1 MYKMINKSAFL
12 MIAFASVSLLL
23 ASQLS
28 SEVFADVL
36 SPKKQTNLG
45 ISGDD
50 VVCESGKFKV
60 FKDRTNSV
68 SCVNIESVSKLVS
81 SGWAKPVDESKLND
95 TRAKL
100 ALSTGTINQ
109 LIISPISSDFGKQ
122 ISKVSVGSYDFVFD
136 VCASTQTIVS
146 PSILIR
152 SDSETKHYELP
163 ETLSPNSCVTSAIII
178 KASDPDSVK
187 ATLQNKGDISKT
199 ILTLSEKVES
209 LKLQLQ
215 DVKKSFGKENTEEN
229 KMIGAKIID
238 LRKQLNDARE
248 DLQRIYFVLYTPEKS
263 KTVSQKLSFLGTP
276 IEGETATKISVSPS
290 VVSPNS
296 YNVFFEACA
305 GMKQVRLPVIS
316 ISSDFENVDVKLGD
330 KIAPNTCQLSSGK
343 IVATDPESI
352 SVKPAGNADSSIK
365 VDELEM
371 RINDLMK
378 QLTAEKNLLKALIHN
393 PQRPANFDEQ
403 LSSHVENISKLR
415 NDVILAKSE
424 FSRILYLTYK

>member
-1 MYKMINKSAFL
+1 MTNKSAFL
-12 MIAFASVSLLL
+12 MIAFASIAVLL

-68 SCVNIESVSKLVS
+68 SCVNVESVSKLVS
-81 SGWAKPVDESKLND
+81 SGWAKPVDESKFND

-100 ALSTGTINQ
+100 ALSTGTIKQ

-146 PSILIR
+146 PSILIH

-187 ATLQNKGDISKT
+187 ATLQNKGDISQT

-248 DLQRIYFVLYTPEKS
+248 DLQRIYFVLY
-263 KTVSQKLSFLGTP
+263 
-276 IEGETATKISVSPS
+276 
-290 VVSPNS
+290 
-296 YNVFFEACA
+296 
-305 GMKQVRLPVIS
+305 
-316 ISSDFENVDVKLGD
+316 
-330 KIAPNTCQLSSGK
+330 
-343 IVATDPESI
+343 
-352 SVKPAGNADSSIK
+352 
-365 VDELEM
+365 
-371 RINDLMK
+371 
-378 QLTAEKNLLKALIHN
+378 
-393 PQRPANFDEQ
+393 
-403 LSSHVENISKLR
+403 
-415 NDVILAKSE
+415 
-424 FSRILYLTYK
+424 